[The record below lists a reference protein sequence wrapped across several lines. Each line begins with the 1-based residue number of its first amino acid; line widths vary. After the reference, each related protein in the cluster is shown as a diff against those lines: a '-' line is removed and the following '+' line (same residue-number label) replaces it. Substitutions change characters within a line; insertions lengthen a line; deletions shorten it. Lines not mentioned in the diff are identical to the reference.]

1 MEQTREEYSSM
12 TLLHAGANP
21 VTYDE
26 LRAIST
32 PEPTASHVPIP
43 HHEVVELMRYTL
55 GFYGHEVIEE
65 HHGITP
71 DGNRYFGVLTLRSQ
85 YGEYSDMLG
94 LRNSHDRSLPIG
106 IAFGARVMVCDNLS
120 MLADHVI
127 KRKHTVKAKRELPGL
142 IQEIIQP
149 LQAQR
154 LGQNQRLVAYQ
165 QTPLTDEQAD
175 HAILEMYRKDVINLQ
190 RIGAVVN
197 AWENPPH
204 AWGDRTA
211 WRLFNAAT
219 YTLEGRVTEKPQLT
233 QQLHSVIDGVCQT
246 IH

>member
-1 MEQTREEYSSM
+1 M
-12 TLLHAGANP
+12 TLILHTGANP

-26 LRAIST
+26 LSIITT
-32 PEPTASHVPIP
+32 PEPTSSHVPIP
-43 HHEVVELMRYTL
+43 HHDIVELMRYTL
-55 GFYGHEVIEE
+55 GFYGHEVVEE
-65 HHGITP
+65 HHGVTP

-127 KRKHTVKAKRELPGL
+127 KRKHTVKAKKELPGL

-154 LGQNQRLVAYQ
+154 IAQNQKLIAYQ
-165 QTPLTDEQAD
+165 QTPLTAQQAD
-175 HAILEMYRKDVINLQ
+175 HAILELYRKDVINLQ
-190 RIGAVVN
+190 RVGAVVN

-211 WRLFNAAT
+211 WRLFNATT
-219 YTLEGRVTEKPQLT
+219 YTLEGRVAENPKIT
-233 QQLHSVIDGVCQT
+233 QQLHSVIDGVCQV

>member
-1 MEQTREEYSSM
+1 M
-12 TLLHAGANP
+12 TLILHAGANP

-26 LRAIST
+26 LRAIT
-32 PEPTASHVPIP
+32 APEPTTSHVPIP
-43 HHEVVELMRYTL
+43 HHDIVELMRYTL
-55 GFYGHEVIEE
+55 GFYGHEVVEE
-65 HHGITP
+65 HHGVTP
-71 DGNRYFGVLTLRSQ
+71 DGNRYFGVLTLSSQ

-127 KRKHTVKAKRELPGL
+127 KCKHTVKAKKELPGL

-154 LGQNQRLVAYQ
+154 IAQNQKLVAYQ
-165 QTPLTDEQAD
+165 QTPLTAQQAD
-175 HAILEMYRKDVINLQ
+175 HAILELYRKDVINLQ
-190 RIGAVVN
+190 RVGAVVN
-197 AWENPPH
+197 AWEHPPH

-211 WRLFNAAT
+211 WRLFNATT
-219 YTLEGRVTEKPQLT
+219 YTLEGRVAENPKIT
-233 QQLHSVIDGVCQT
+233 QQLHSVIDGVCQV

>member
-1 MEQTREEYSSM
+1 MEMVS
-12 TLLHAGANP
+12 GN
-21 VTYDE
+21 
-26 LRAIST
+26 
-32 PEPTASHVPIP
+32 
-43 HHEVVELMRYTL
+43 TL

-65 HHGITP
+65 HHGVTP
-71 DGNRYFGVLTLRSQ
+71 DGNRYFGVLTLSSH

-127 KRKHTVKAKRELPGL
+127 KRKHTVKAKKELPGL

-154 LGQNQRLVAYQ
+154 IAQNQKLVAYQ
-165 QTPLTDEQAD
+165 QTPLTDERAD
-175 HAILEMYRKDVINLQ
+175 HAILELYRQEVINLQ
-190 RIGAVVN
+190 RVGAVVN

-211 WRLFNAAT
+211 WRLFNATT
-219 YTLEGRVTEKPQLT
+219 YTLEGRVAENPKIT
-233 QQLHSVIDGVCQT
+233 QQLHSVIDGVCRA